1 MRDYVLFYVNG
12 RRCQVRGETAFAS
25 LSDFLRSELS
35 LAGTKVVCAE
45 GDCGACTVLVGR
57 PEGQCLRYETV
68 DSCIHFLHQLD
79 GKHLLT
85 VEGLQRDGCLHPVQK
100 ALIDH
105 HGSQCGYCTPGFV
118 MALTGL
124 CEEKGTNDFET
135 LKIGLTG
142 NLCRCTGYL
151 PILEAGLA
159 IDPAEVQPLAE
170 HYATSTVVDDLREHT
185 RIPVLIRCDGPAG
198 ASRLFFGP
206 RSLEDAVAFKAS
218 YPEAVIVSGA
228 TELGVLRNKKGW
240 EPRALLSL
248 ADVPGLDVLEQADD
262 TLLLGANVTWRQLE
276 AFARDNLPEL
286 YQLILRFGS
295 PQIRNVATLV
305 GNVAHGSP
313 IADSLPFLLVMDAE
327 LELVGS
333 AGSRRVKLNGFYKG
347 YKLKD
352 LAPEEIITRVSVPLP
367 AADEV
372 LKLYK
377 VSRRRDL
384 DIATVGAAI
393 RLKRAGDVITRA
405 FVAVSGVAPTVL
417 RLPGTEAY
425 LQGKL
430 FAEET
435 FREAGRRA
443 RAEATPLSD
452 VRGSRDFRLR
462 LTENLLIKCYH
473 DCMTNEMP
481 NADSLPL

>member
-1 MRDYVLFYVNG
+1 MRDYVLFYING
-12 RRCQVRGETAFAS
+12 QRCQVRGEAAFTM
-25 LSDFLRSELS
+25 LSDFLRSERHLV
-35 LAGTKVVCAE
+35 GTKVVCAE

-57 PEGQCLRYETV
+57 LEGQHFRYETV

-79 GKHLLT
+79 GKHVLT
-85 VEGLQRDGCLHPVQK
+85 VEGLQHHSRLHPVQQ
-100 ALIDH
+100 ALVDH

-118 MALTGL
+118 MALAGL
-124 CEEKGTNDFET
+124 CEEKATDDLES

-151 PILEAGLA
+151 PILEAGLTLNPLA
-159 IDPAEVQPLAE
+159 IQPLTERYGSA
-170 HYATSTVVDDLREHT
+170 ALVNDLREHLQ
-185 RIPVLIRCDGPAG
+185 IPVLIRSDDSNG

-218 YPEAVIVSGA
+218 YPEAVLVSGA
-228 TELGVLRNKKGW
+228 TELGVLRNKQGW
-240 EPRALLSL
+240 EPRVLMSL
-248 ADVPGLDVLEQADD
+248 AGVPGLDTLEPTHE
-262 TLLLGANVTWRQLE
+262 TLLIGANVTWRQVE
-276 AFARDNLPEL
+276 AFARDSLPEL

-295 PQIRNVATLV
+295 PQIRNVATV
-305 GNVAHGSP
+305 IGNIAHGSP

-327 LELVGS
+327 LEIVRS
-333 AGSRRVKLNGFYKG
+333 TGSRRVKLNDFYKG
-347 YKLKD
+347 YKVKD
-352 LAPEEIITRVSVPLP
+352 LAAEEIITRVFVPLP

-393 RLKRAGDVITRA
+393 RLKRAGDIITRA

-417 RLPGTEAY
+417 RLPQTEAY

-435 FREAGRRA
+435 FREAGRQA
-443 RAEATPLSD
+443 RAEITPLSD
-452 VRGSRDFRLR
+452 VRGSRDFRLL
-462 LTENLLIKCYH
+462 LTQNLLVKCYQ
-473 DCMTNEMP
+473 DCVTNGVTCGTP
-481 NADSLPL
+481 

>member
-12 RRCQVRGETAFAS
+12 RRYQVRGEKAFAS
-25 LSDFLRSELS
+25 LSEFLRSELH
-35 LAGTKVVCAE
+35 LVGAKVVCAE

-57 PEGQCLRYETV
+57 PDGSRLRYETV
-68 DSCIHFLHQLD
+68 DACIHFLYQLD
-79 GKHLLT
+79 AKQVVT
-85 VEGLQRDGCLHPVQK
+85 VEGLQRDGCLHPIQQ

-118 MALTGL
+118 MALAGL
-124 CEEKGTNDFET
+124 FEEETNNDLQA

-142 NLCRCTGYL
+142 NLCRCTGYV
-151 PILEAGLA
+151 PILEAGQA
-159 IDPAEVQPLAE
+159 IDPKMVEPLTVRYGSFA
-170 HYATSTVVDDLREHT
+170 VVDDLREHAAS
-185 RIPVLIRCDGPAG
+185 PVTIHGDGPAG
-198 ASRLFFGP
+198 ASPLLFFSP
-206 RSLEDAVAFKAS
+206 RSLEDAVAFRARH
-218 YPEAVIVSGA
+218 PEAVLVAGA
-228 TELGVLRNKKGW
+228 TELGVLRNKQGW
-240 EPRALLSL
+240 QPRVLLSL
-248 ADVPGLDVLEQADD
+248 AGVPGLAAIERADD
-262 TLLLGANVTWRQLE
+262 ALLIGANVTWRQVE
-276 AFARDNLPEL
+276 AFARDTLPEL
-286 YQLILRFGS
+286 YHLILRFGS

-327 LELVGS
+327 LELVS
-333 AGSRRVKLNGFYKG
+333 SRGCRRAPLNGFYRG
-347 YKLKD
+347 YKVND
-352 LAPEEIITRVSVPLP
+352 LAPDEIITQVRVPLP

-393 RLKRAGDVITRA
+393 RVKRAGDVITRA
-405 FVAVSGVAPTVL
+405 FVAFSGVAPTVI
-417 RLPGTEAY
+417 RLPGAESY

-435 FREAGRRA
+435 FRQAGRRA
-443 RAEATPLSD
+443 RAEVEPIAD

-462 LTENLLIKCYH
+462 LAENLLLKCYH
-473 DCMTNEMP
+473 DTVMVSTPCLEQ
-481 NADSLPL
+481 